1 MMRLAKVA
9 TAVVIGVI
17 VLVGVS
23 FEANVTE
30 TIIASSTFDSDDEG
44 WTVYDI
50 YLDDYW
56 NGTTYIPDYIAS
68 GGNPGG
74 YISEDDPSTD
84 TYFFSAPAKFLG
96 DVEIAYHGCL
106 SFDLYVTGDGGPI
119 IETGIDVVL
128 IGADLVICFDTPPA
142 EETWSSQTVLL
153 EVEAGWVKWNEDP
166 VTEDDMRSVLASLDY
181 LLIRG
186 DHITLGM
193 DTGRLDNVILVGDC
207 GVSTDFTS
215 WGRIKSLCH

>member
-30 TIIASSTFDSDDEG
+30 TIIASSTFDSGDEG

-50 YLDDYW
+50 DDDYW
-56 NGTTYIPDYIAS
+56 NGTTYIPDYIS
-68 GGNPGG
+68 DGGNPGG
-74 YISEDDPSTD
+74 YISEVDPSTNSF
-84 TYFFSAPAKFLG
+84 YFSAPAQFLG
-96 DVEIAYHGCL
+96 DVEIAYQGCL
-106 SFDLYVTGDGGPI
+106 SFDRRTTSEGDPI
-119 IETGIDVVL
+119 IDGPNDVLL
-128 IGADLVICFDTPPA
+128 IGAGLVIRFGTPPP
-142 EETWSSQTVLL
+142 EETWSTQTVVLA
-153 EVEAGWVKWNEDP
+153 VEAGWVKGNGNP
-166 VTEDDMRSVLASLDY
+166 LTEADMRSVLASLDY
-181 LLIRG
+181 LLICG
-186 DHITLGM
+186 DHTMGAP